1 MDVHNKLREIRRE
14 KDVTQQKLATALG
27 VSRQTIIAVEKGHV
41 KRPSDELML
50 SIANYFD
57 LKVSDIFF
65 TPLVKHVCQK
75 EAAKSSKAKSTA

>member
-27 VSRQTIIAVEKGHV
+27 VSRQTIITVEKGHV

-57 LKVSDIFF
+57 LKVSDIF
-65 TPLVKHVCQK
+65 LRLL
-75 EAAKSSKAKSTA
+75 